1 MPGVIVENE
10 KKLQDDDWIV
20 EVDDDMDDSDES
32 DDAEDSDDDDG
43 KEDDAED
50 SDDDD
55 GKEDDAEDRNREQLA
70 EIRMMLANIVRDLA
84 DIRMTMED
92 NFKQMLLTLE
102 ALPDKV
108 SEILAQH
115 LAGPSVSHEPGP
127 TPASTTVDSV
137 ASKPDS
143 ASSSH
148 APAPAVDAPPAN
160 TGCTP
165 ERVPASLVPA
175 AAAVPIPPIE
185 AGDTHM
191 PDSAA

>member
-1 MPGVIVENE
+1 MPGLVVENE

-20 EVDDDMDDSDES
+20 EVDDDMDDSDEG

-43 KEDDAED
+43 KEDDAE
-50 SDDDD
+50 
-55 GKEDDAEDRNREQLA
+55 ERNREQLA

-143 ASSSH
+143 ASSSP

-160 TGCTP
+160 TGCTS
-165 ERVPASLVPA
+165 ERIPAFLVPAAA

-191 PDSAA
+191 PDAAA

>member
-1 MPGVIVENE
+1 MPGLSVENE
-10 KKLQDDDWIV
+10 KKLQDDGWIV
-20 EVDDDMDDSDES
+20 EVDDDMDDSDEG
-32 DDAEDSDDDDG
+32 DDSEDSDDDDD
-43 KEDDAED
+43 KEDDAE
-50 SDDDD
+50 
-55 GKEDDAEDRNREQLA
+55 ERNREQLA
-70 EIRMMLANIVRDLA
+70 EIRMMVANIVRDLA

-115 LAGPSVSHEPGP
+115 LAGPSVSHVPGP

-148 APAPAVDAPPAN
+148 APAPAIDALPAN
-160 TGCTP
+160 IGCSP
-165 ERVPASLVPA
+165 ERVPAFLVP

-191 PDSAA
+191 PDAAA

>member
-1 MPGVIVENE
+1 MPGPIVENE
-10 KKLQDDDWIV
+10 KKLQDDGWIV
-20 EVDDDMDDSDES
+20 EVDDDIDDSDEGDDAEDS
-32 DDAEDSDDDDG
+32 DEGDDAEDSDDDDD
-43 KEDDAED
+43 KEDDAE
-50 SDDDD
+50 
-55 GKEDDAEDRNREQLA
+55 ERNREQLA

-84 DIRMTMED
+84 DIRMTMEN

-127 TPASTTVDSV
+127 TPASTMVDSV

-148 APAPAVDAPPAN
+148 APAPAPAVDALPAN
-160 TGCTP
+160 IGCSP
-165 ERVPASLVPA
+165 ERVPAFLVP

-191 PDSAA
+191 PDAAA

>member
-20 EVDDDMDDSDES
+20 EVDDDMDDSDEG

-43 KEDDAED
+43 KEDDAE
-50 SDDDD
+50 
-55 GKEDDAEDRNREQLA
+55 ERNREQLA

-148 APAPAVDAPPAN
+148 APAPAPAPAVDALPAN
-160 TGCTP
+160 IGCSP
-165 ERVPASLVPA
+165 ERVPAFLVPA